1 MRQRAAILVAALPA
15 LALSAQF
22 TYVLFAPLAWNN
34 RQWAADAVALM
45 ALEFVMVHAG
55 FMSLLVVTTG
65 ARARRIALAAAL
77 CAVYLMFIVAFSR
90 LFGQLAMILAAAALL
105 AGRLADAAASGQDG
119 FTERAGVSV
128 FSAFLY
134 VIVVAGSTWPRF
146 PAFGFTP
153 EVLRELRPLL
163 GDGRGLWERQPQRVV
178 AAAAVYF
185 LAQGLFELAR
195 LRHAR
200 EAPVGKAWTHIGHTD
215 VRVLPDAVELRS
227 SGEPGAL
234 IIGGVVGGAPLA
246 IGAAM
251 FFGAR
256 GVPALLGA
264 LLAATGVAFAVFMAW
279 KSTRQV
285 TVRAAPNRLE
295 IRETLLWTARERCF
309 GAAEL
314 GGLDLRYQSGG
325 NDRPGIY
332 RLVLRLPRETIS
344 LGAGLDSAQGYELMG
359 LIQRRVRQA
368 ER

>member
-1 MRQRAAILVAALPA
+1 MAALPA
-15 LALSAQF
+15 LAISAQF
-22 TYVLFAPLAWNN
+22 THVLFAPLAGNN

-90 LFGQLAMILAAAALL
+90 LFGQLAMTLAAAALL

-119 FTERAGVSV
+119 FTERAGVSIFGV
-128 FSAFLY
+128 FLY
-134 VIVVAGSTWPRF
+134 VIVVAGSAGPVRF

-163 GDGRGLWERQPQRVV
+163 GDGSVVWGAEPQRVV

-195 LRHAR
+195 LLHAR
-200 EAPVGKAWTHIGHTD
+200 EASLGKAWTHIGHTD

-234 IIGGVVGGAPLA
+234 IIGGVVGGVPLA
-246 IGAAM
+246 LGAAM

-256 GVPALLGA
+256 GVAALLGV

-279 KSTRQV
+279 RSTRQV
-285 TVRAAPNRLE
+285 TVRAAPNRFE

-314 GGLDLRYQSGG
+314 GGLDLRLQSGG

-344 LGAGLDSAQGYELMG
+344 LALGSTPDRATS
-359 LIQRRVRQA
+359 
-368 ER
+368 